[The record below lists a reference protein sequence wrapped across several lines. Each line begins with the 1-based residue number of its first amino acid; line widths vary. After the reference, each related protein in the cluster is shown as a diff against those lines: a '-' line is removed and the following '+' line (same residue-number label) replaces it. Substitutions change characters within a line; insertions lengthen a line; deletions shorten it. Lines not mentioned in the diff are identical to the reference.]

1 MQKKT
6 NIHAHYSFN
15 KYTVLIWKRLRSA
28 APLGSAYLC
37 VICIMWRI
45 WESLEGHLLNM
56 LLLEAN
62 SVKSPLNFVLFKKKK
77 KKQPLNYLLDL
88 LQK

>member
-1 MQKKT
+1 
-6 NIHAHYSFN
+6 
-15 KYTVLIWKRLRSA
+15 
-28 APLGSAYLC
+28 
-37 VICIMWRI
+37 
-45 WESLEGHLLNM
+45 M

-62 SVKSPLNFVLFKKKK
+62 SVKSPLNFVLFKKKNK

>member
-1 MQKKT
+1 
-6 NIHAHYSFN
+6 
-15 KYTVLIWKRLRSA
+15 
-28 APLGSAYLC
+28 
-37 VICIMWRI
+37 
-45 WESLEGHLLNM
+45 M

>member
-1 MQKKT
+1 
-6 NIHAHYSFN
+6 
-15 KYTVLIWKRLRSA
+15 
-28 APLGSAYLC
+28 
-37 VICIMWRI
+37 
-45 WESLEGHLLNM
+45 M

-77 KKQPLNYLLDL
+77 QPLNYLLDL